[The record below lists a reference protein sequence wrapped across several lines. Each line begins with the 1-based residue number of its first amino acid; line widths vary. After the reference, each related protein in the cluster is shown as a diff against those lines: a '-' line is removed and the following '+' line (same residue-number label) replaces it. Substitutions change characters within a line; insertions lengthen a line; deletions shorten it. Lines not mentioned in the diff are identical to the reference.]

1 MKKHIALLS
10 ALILAAGNSITAFAE
25 ETAEDNVLLGDINF
39 DGIVDVTDLSSFS
52 ILLTDREELTEAQ
65 KKAADVDKD
74 GRAALSDL
82 ARLRQFLSRIIDTFD
97 SSKAEKITDTDKI
110 LSMLTAYTEENY
122 PGAKVMLWADGE
134 EIMFNMNTEYHKAY
148 YQDIYTYMEEKNIDT
163 SRVIVAWIEPCE
175 PCEPSEMEIEREPFP
190 EDFPV
195 NAENNSINYAKRN
208 DIMYCKYGACIIDEN
223 QINGSVLAFFTEN
236 IDSGDGRMA
245 AADTLKNF
253 STDDVL
259 IVKCGKTEGIY
270 YIYLNENLSETEK
283 NVILEKIIIAD

>member
-1 MKKHIALLS
+1 
-10 ALILAAGNSITAFAE
+10 
-25 ETAEDNVLLGDINF
+25 
-39 DGIVDVTDLSSFS
+39 
-52 ILLTDREELTEAQ
+52 
-65 KKAADVDKD
+65 
-74 GRAALSDL
+74 
-82 ARLRQFLSRIIDTFD
+82 
-97 SSKAEKITDTDKI
+97 
-110 LSMLTAYTEENY
+110 
-122 PGAKVMLWADGE
+122 
-134 EIMFNMNTEYHKAY
+134 
-148 YQDIYTYMEEKNIDT
+148 MEEKNIDT
-163 SRVIVAWIEPCE
+163 SRVIVAWIE

-236 IDSGDGRMA
+236 IDSGDGRIA
-245 AADTLKNF
+245 AADTLKNL

-259 IVKCGKTEGIY
+259 IVKCGKTEGRY